1 MSDIYYCSNNK
12 NKQKSSADGKSSSAE
27 KSSKSG
33 SANGVSNSN
42 SNNNN
47 NNNTTRENN
56 NVCGKHISN
65 GKTNWN
71 AKGVQSN
78 PSGHR
83 DSTGNGLNAQAQP
96 QKVYH
101 NARCARHHKPH
112 HNHSHNSNNNNS
124 SNHNSSSNNTNSIAN
139 GNNNNNNSNSNG
151 VLANGATPNG
161 LTDLCHHQLAN
172 PPAHGH
178 GHNHT
183 HTNGGGHRRK
193 SESVLSTDSDIRFTR
208 RKLGDSQKC
217 GCAVIAGFL
226 VALLVAGAFVYVGYT
241 YFRPEPLPDRT
252 FRGKFLV
259 MNDKWSMELAD
270 QNSLRFNHKAR
281 DFRERINL
289 IVKRSDLR
297 EAYEGSEILALDGTE
312 DINEV
317 VVHFNLIFDPYAGL
331 VSTADLLALFAE
343 EINEPNR
350 KYFANMTVDPQ
361 SLTIKEVTGLIEEPV
376 MSSSPLG
383 GEDDTTEIITTTPK
397 PPRRCE
403 PLKLNYCRSIG
414 YNITTYPNFLGHHS
428 FEEVQ
433 ADVIAFRELVDAE
446 CFREAFDFVC
456 RLLQPPCD
464 THGSFEPTPGM
475 MCREY
480 CQLFM
485 RGCGSRLPARFKRF
499 FDCETFPESTGI
511 QSCHNKPHCAHDL
524 QNNAQSPRLC
534 DGFVDC
540 PDFSDER
547 TCTFCTANSLYCG
560 RGRACVPRKARC
572 DGKADC
578 PDGSDEKDCLAIAP
592 LAADLLKPEPMVP
605 YLPRFHSEGFA
616 VFSEKG
622 VVGKLCAEGLEAD
635 SKLIVRQTV
644 AESLCKSLGYE
655 SVEIFEV
662 RNDTEQVE
670 DYVRVLDPHAPEI
683 SFIRTHCQKRQ
694 VLYVGCGEL
703 QCGVQSVLSP
713 KQYLSLP
720 KMSSPG
726 DWPWLVALY
735 REDIHVCDGTL
746 ISRDWVLTTESCFQG
761 QPRATW
767 MAIFGAVRLSSNAP
781 WTQRRRI
788 IGLIKSPVEGS
799 TAALIRLETPVNFSD
814 HVRPI
819 CLPDELQRKQDQLA
833 KRRAFVPK
841 AERLEGKRPQPKVPP
856 TPSAVQRHLAESQ
869 KFFVSPAVEQE
880 PVDTHSSSSSESREE
895 YSRYDFDHSE
905 AAASQ
910 MPHAEALTQTVE
922 QQFNEYPLPDS
933 APQVHYY
940 SGAASSAGRYAP
952 VPVATGGV
960 GVAGRTPI
968 GGVNSKT
975 STPPPR
981 VEEIWTNCNTLGWSR
996 QRDHLQR
1003 VQLKIGDMA
1012 PCENISIA
1020 TVNSMC
1026 TEATYQK
1033 HDCTQEEY
1041 SGAPVQCLIPG
1052 TNQWALLGVSSW
1064 RIACGPSG
1072 VERPRMY
1079 DKITSNAAWIREILS
1094 AA

>member
-1 MSDIYYCSNNK
+1 MLAI
-12 NKQKSSADGKSSSAE
+12 
-27 KSSKSG
+27 
-33 SANGVSNSN
+33 
-42 SNNNN
+42 
-47 NNNTTRENN
+47 
-56 NVCGKHISN
+56 
-65 GKTNWN
+65 
-71 AKGVQSN
+71 QSN
-78 PSGHR
+78 PNGHR
-83 DSTGNGLNAQAQP
+83 DTNGNGLNGQAQP
-96 QKVYH
+96 QKIFH
-101 NARCARHHKPH
+101 NARCARHHKLH
-112 HNHSHNSNNNNS
+112 HNHSHNGGNSNISNNNNS
-124 SNHNSSSNNTNSIAN
+124 SNSNGNMKTNSNGSIAN
-139 GNNNNNNSNSNG
+139 GS
-151 VLANGATPNG
+151 LANGLA
-161 LTDLCHHQLAN
+161 DLCHHQLAN
-172 PPAHGH
+172 IPTHEQ

-183 HTNGGGHRRK
+183 THANCGGGGRGSGHRRK

-217 GCAVIAGFL
+217 GCAVIASFL

-281 DFRERINL
+281 EFRERINL
-289 IVKRSDLR
+289 VVRRSDLR

-312 DINEV
+312 DANEV

-331 VSTADLLALFAE
+331 VTTADLLALFAE
-343 EINEPNR
+343 EINSPHR
-350 KYFANMTVDPQ
+350 KYFENMTIDPQ
-361 SLTIKEVTGLIEEPV
+361 SLKIKEVTGLIEEPI

-383 GEDDTTEIITTTPK
+383 GEDETTELVTTTPK

-414 YNITTYPNFLGHHS
+414 YNITTYPNLLGHQT

-456 RLLQPPCD
+456 RLLQPPCE
-464 THGSFEPTPGM
+464 THGSFEPTAGM

-485 RGCGSRLPARFKRF
+485 KGCGSRLPARFKRY
-499 FDCETFPESTGI
+499 FDCETFPESMGI
-511 QSCHNKPHCAHDL
+511 HSCHHKPHCAQDL

-547 TCTFCTANSLYCG
+547 TCTFCTGNALYCG
-560 RGRACVPRKARC
+560 RGRACVARKMRC

-592 LAADLLKPEPMVP
+592 LASDLLKPEPMAP

-622 VVGKLCAEGLEAD
+622 VVGKLCAEGLEDD

-655 SVEIFEV
+655 SVEVFDV
-662 RNDTEQVE
+662 RNDNEHVE

-683 SFIRTHCQKRQ
+683 SFIRTHCQKQQ

-703 QCGVQSVLSP
+703 QCGLQSVLSP
-713 KQYLSLP
+713 KQHLSLP

-761 QPRATW
+761 QSRATW
-767 MAIFGAVRLSSNAP
+767 MAIFGSVRLSSNAP

-799 TAALIRLETPVNFSD
+799 TAALIRLETPVNYSD

-819 CLPDELQRKQDQLA
+819 CLPDEIQRKHDQEV

-841 AERLEGKRPQPKVPP
+841 AERLQGKRPAPHIPP
-856 TPSAVQRHLAESQ
+856 TPSATQRRLAQESQ
-869 KFFVSPAVEQE
+869 QFFVSPAFERHTADGYQ
-880 PVDTHSSSSSESREE
+880 SSSSMESREE
-895 YSRYDFDHSE
+895 YDTRLDFEHSE
-905 AAASQ
+905 AAALQ
-910 MPHAEALTQTVE
+910 MPHAEALTQAQRQHTL
-922 QQFNEYPLPDS
+922 NEYPLPKS
-933 APQVHYY
+933 APQVDYY
-940 SGAASSAGRYAP
+940 TGVAATSASRYAP
-952 VPVATGGV
+952 ISVPVRGSAGV
-960 GVAGRTPI
+960 PAI
-968 GGVNSKT
+968 GLMPGMSGKT
-975 STPPPR
+975 LAVQPK

-1033 HDCTQEEY
+1033 HDCTQEEF

-1079 DKITSNAAWIREILS
+1079 DKITSNTAWIREILS